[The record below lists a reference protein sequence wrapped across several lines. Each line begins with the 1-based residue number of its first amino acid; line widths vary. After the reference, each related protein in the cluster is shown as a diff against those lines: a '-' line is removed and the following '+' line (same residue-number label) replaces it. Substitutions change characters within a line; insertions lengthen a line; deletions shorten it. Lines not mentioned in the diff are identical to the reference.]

1 MKRFLCTL
9 TCVALLETFVFGA
22 AESMVDLPR
31 VATRDVTVSASQRAT
46 LDKFRADHRDSF
58 LRGDLGPMAAHW
70 ADTVRVMPEYHPTLF
85 GQANARA
92 YYRAW
97 FAHFE
102 VTGCERTPINA
113 IDLGPKVI
121 EIGRF
126 ALTIAVKGQG
136 QVHDLSGKYME
147 IWDETAG
154 GRLELATVTWNFD
167 RYPPIA
173 QEFRFTGLSG
183 VRQAMEAHLPIRDA
197 VTFELGALLKLH
209 EAAVVHRDG
218 RVWAMHYTD
227 DAVLLGNHQPAVE
240 GRSAIDAHFARYVKD
255 LSVFEKLDLR
265 NDRADA
271 LGDHVIEYGS
281 HVANW
286 RRGDDSGVNTG
297 KAIRVWR
304 REPHGGLRILW
315 SISMYD

>member
-1 MKRFLCTL
+1 MKRFLLALACA
-9 TCVALLETFVFGA
+9 ALLGKSAFGA
-22 AESMVDLPR
+22 AESSVDR
-31 VATRDVTVSASQRAT
+31 REVAKRDVAVNAQQRAL
-46 LDKFRADHRDSF
+46 LDRFHADHRQSF
-58 LRGDLGPMAAHW
+58 LRGELEPMAAHW
-70 ADTVRVMPEYHPTLF
+70 AEAVRMMPEYHPTLL
-85 GQANARA
+85 GQAEARA

-102 VTGCERTPINA
+102 VTGCERTTIDA
-113 IDLGPKVI
+113 IDLGSKLI

-126 ALTIAVKGQG
+126 ALTVAVKGQSRT
-136 QVHDLSGKYME
+136 HELNGKYLE
-147 IWDETAG
+147 IWDETADG
-154 GRLELATVTWNFD
+154 GLELATVTWNFD
-167 RYPPIA
+167 RYPAIA
-173 QEFRFTGLSG
+173 EEFRFTGLPG
-183 VRQAMEAHLPIRDA
+183 VRQAMQAHLPIRDA

-209 EAAVVHRDG
+209 EAAVVQRDD
-218 RVWAMHYTD
+218 RVWAMHYAD
-227 DAVLLGNHQPAVE
+227 DAVLLGNHQPVVA

-265 NDRADA
+265 NDRADI

-286 RRGDDSGVNTG
+286 RRGDESGVNTG